1 MVAEDHYPQ
10 GGLAAAVM
18 EALATEPKPARVA
31 HCAVRNL
38 PTSGTPAELMEAA
51 GISADHIAEAARS
64 LLGGK

>member
-1 MVAEDHYPQ
+1 
-10 GGLAAAVM
+10 M